1 MKSTDQVKKL
11 RDMSV
16 DELNVQSADMRAQ
29 LFRLRFQWIMGQTEA
44 LKQTREVRKQ
54 RARLET
60 ILREKTKGNKND

>member
-16 DELNVQSADMRAQ
+16 DEINTQSGDMREQ
-29 LFRLRFQWIMGQTEA
+29 MFRLRFQWVMGQTEA
-44 LKQTREVRKQ
+44 LNKVRDLRKQ

-60 ILREKTKGNKND
+60 ILREKTKGK